1 MVELVWVCESC
12 YAATRAELADIAR
25 WLLSSRQLLVPEA
38 ETVWKAL
45 RLFEAGK
52 ADFSGCL
59 IERAGN
65 AAGCSTMMTF
75 DRAAATVGMTLLR

>member
-1 MVELVWVCESC
+1 MVELVWVCENC

-65 AAGCSTMMTF
+65 AAGCSAMMTF